1 MYIESQ
7 IKGAK
12 VWFIIGYFLWKLSKF
27 TLCLC
32 WKCISFW
39 PQIQADSLH
48 NAQKNYMQFCLFSCK
63 KCFCMLCLWTHPLD
77 LRDHL
82 LCHQLVNIERMCL
95 ARQWLTLTLTSEA
108 AVCNLMVNNQTT
120 LISFFYVHEI
130 HISNSIF
137 GLSYNEQRFYP
148 TFLQFWVSS

>member
-1 MYIESQ
+1 M
-7 IKGAK
+7 
-12 VWFIIGYFLWKLSKF
+12 
-27 TLCLC
+27 TLCLF

-39 PQIQADSLH
+39 PQIEADCLH
-48 NAQKNYMQFCLFSCK
+48 YAQKTTLFFVYSLARSVLACLVYEPT
-63 KCFCMLCLWTHPLD
+63 LWIWDQLPSL
-77 LRDHL
+77 DHL

-95 ARQWLTLTLTSEA
+95 ARRWLTLTLTSEA